1 MSVKSFPMQAN
12 NRNINDMF
20 SGTGSYPLENLSKEN
35 RWVKLADALDWKHIE
50 AEYNKRLSNQSRG
63 ACNKPARMVIGAMII
78 KHILCCSDEVTIV
91 SIQEN
96 PYMQYLVGLKYFREA
111 PIFSPELFVT
121 LRKRIDDKFFNDIM
135 LSMHKDCIK
144 KSGTSE
150 SEHSDK
156 SDSGISGNSH
166 PLESSPVTH
175 KGKMKVD
182 ATCTDAEMRYPT
194 DINIL
199 EDSSREIERL
209 AQKVSSKAGITRPR
223 SCRGEARSCFV
234 RYTKKKHKGRK
245 LIRETKKLL
254 LHLLFKDVQG
264 FINLLGRIGTDVL
277 SCLNHRDL
285 SNFSAIRKAYEQ
297 QKYMFD
303 HDVCSC
309 LDRIVSIFQ
318 PHVRPIVRGKAG
330 RKTEYGA
337 KIGVSVVNGFTYI
350 DHLSWDAYNEGS
362 DLMLQI
368 MTYKERFGYYPQEV
382 QADKIYL
389 NKENRKLLKKLGI
402 VCHCPP
408 LGRPKKDPN
417 PEEEKLR
424 HKASG
429 ERNGVEATFGTAKR
443 VYRANN
449 IRAKLKETAQ
459 TWIAVCFFAKNL
471 KKFLMGL
478 LCLLL
483 EKSLRLQ
490 QIHNTIATGGY
501 FGQPCAI

>member
-1 MSVKSFPMQAN
+1 MQAN

-78 KHILCCSDEVTIV
+78 KHTLCYSDEVTIV

-135 LSMHKDCIK
+135 LSLHKDCIK

-156 SDSGISGNSH
+156 SDSGTSGNSR
-166 PLESSPVTH
+166 PSESSPVTH

-234 RYTKKKHKGRK
+234 RYTKKKHKGRR

-254 LHLLFKDVQG
+254 LHLLSKDVQG
-264 FINLLGRIGTDVL
+264 FISLLGRLGTDVL

-318 PHVRPIVRGKAG
+318 SHVRPIVRGKAG

-350 DHLSWDAYNEGS
+350 DHLSWDAYNEGA

-408 LGRPKKDPN
+408 LGRPKKNPD

-449 IRAKLKETAQ
+449 IRAKLKETAR
-459 TWIAVCFFAKNL
+459 TWIAACFFAKNL

-483 EKSLRLQ
+483 EKSIRLQ

-501 FGQPCAI
+501 LGKPCAI

>member
-1 MSVKSFPMQAN
+1 
-12 NRNINDMF
+12 
-20 SGTGSYPLENLSKEN
+20 
-35 RWVKLADALDWKHIE
+35 
-50 AEYNKRLSNQSRG
+50 
-63 ACNKPARMVIGAMII
+63 
-78 KHILCCSDEVTIV
+78 
-91 SIQEN
+91 
-96 PYMQYLVGLKYFREA
+96 
-111 PIFSPELFVT
+111 
-121 LRKRIDDKFFNDIM
+121 
-135 LSMHKDCIK
+135 
-144 KSGTSE
+144 
-150 SEHSDK
+150 
-156 SDSGISGNSH
+156 
-166 PLESSPVTH
+166 
-175 KGKMKVD
+175 MKID

-199 EDSSREIERL
+199 EDSSREINRL
-209 AQKVSSKAGITRPR
+209 IQKVSSKAGITKPR
-223 SCRGEARSCFV
+223 NCRGEARSCFV
-234 RYTKKKHKGRK
+234 RYTKKKHKGK
-245 LIRETKKLL
+245 QLIRDTKKLL
-254 LHLLFKDVQG
+254 LHLLSKDIQSFV
-264 FINLLGRIGTDVL
+264 NLLGKLRTDVL
-277 SCLNHRDL
+277 SCFNRKDL

-318 PHVRPIVRGKAG
+318 SHVRPIVRGKAG

-350 DHLSWDAYNEGS
+350 DHLCWDAYNESS

-389 NKENRKLLKKLGI
+389 NKENRKLLKKLDI

-408 LGRPKKDPN
+408 LGRPKKNPD

-424 HKASG
+424 RKASG

-449 IRAKLKETAQ
+449 IRAKLKKTAQ
-459 TWIAVCFFAKNL
+459 TWIAACFFAKNL

-490 QIHNTIATGGY
+490 QIRNTIVIGDYWGNL
-501 FGQPCAI
+501 CAI

>member
-1 MSVKSFPMQAN
+1 
-12 NRNINDMF
+12 MF
-20 SGTGSYPLENLSKEN
+20 SGTGIYPLENLSKEN

-78 KHILCCSDEVTIV
+78 KHTLCCSDEVTIL

-96 PYMQYLVGLKYFREA
+96 PYMQYLVGLKYFQEA

-156 SDSGISGNSH
+156 SDSETSGKSQQS
-166 PLESSPVTH
+166 ESSPVTH
-175 KGKMKVD
+175 KGKMKID

-234 RYTKKKHKGRK
+234 RYMKKKHKGKK

-254 LHLLFKDVQG
+254 LHLLSKDVQG
-264 FINLLGRIGTDVL
+264 FINLLGRLGTDIQ

-285 SNFSAIRKAYEQ
+285 SNFSAVRKAYEQ

-318 PHVRPIVRGKAG
+318 SHVRPIVRGKAG
-330 RKTEYGA
+330 CKTEYGA
-337 KIGVSVVNGFTYI
+337 KIGVSMVNGFTYI
-350 DHLSWDAYNEGS
+350 DHLSRDAYNEGS

-389 NKENRKLLKKLGI
+389 SKENRKLLKEMGI
-402 VCHCPP
+402 ACHCPP
-408 LGRPKKDPN
+408 LGRPKKNPD

-424 HKASG
+424 RKASG

-443 VYRANN
+443 IYRANN
-449 IRAKLKETAQ
+449 IRAKLKETAR
-459 TWIAVCFFAKNL
+459 TWIAACFFAKNL

-478 LCLLL
+478 LCLLRK
-483 EKSLRLQ
+483 KSIKLQ
-490 QIHNTIATGGY
+490 QIHNMIATGGY
-501 FGQPCAI
+501 LGKPCEI

>member
-1 MSVKSFPMQAN
+1 M
-12 NRNINDMF
+12 
-20 SGTGSYPLENLSKEN
+20 ENLSKDN

-63 ACNKPARMVIGAMII
+63 ACNKPARMVIGAIII
-78 KHILCCSDEVTIV
+78 KHTLCCSDEVAII

-96 PYMQYLVGLKYFREA
+96 LYMQYLVGLKYFQED

-144 KSGTSE
+144 KSGSSE
-150 SEHSDK
+150 SEQSDK
-156 SDSGISGNSH
+156 SDSGTSGYSS
-166 PLESSPVTH
+166 PSKSSPVTH
-175 KGKMKVD
+175 KGKMKID

-199 EDSSREIERL
+199 EDSSREINRL
-209 AQKVSSKAGITRPR
+209 IQKVSSKAGITKPR
-223 SCRGEARSCFV
+223 NCRGEARSCFV
-234 RYTKKKHKGRK
+234 RYTKKKHKGK
-245 LIRETKKLL
+245 QLIRDTKKLL
-254 LHLLFKDVQG
+254 LHLLSKDIQS
-264 FINLLGRIGTDVL
+264 FLNLLGKLRTDVL
-277 SCLNHRDL
+277 SCFNRRDL
-285 SNFSAIRKAYEQ
+285 PNFSAIRKAYEQ

-318 PHVRPIVRGKAG
+318 SHVRPIVRGKAG

-337 KIGVSVVNGFTYI
+337 KIGVSVLNGFTYI
-350 DHLSWDAYNEGS
+350 DHLCWDAYNESS

-389 NKENRKLLKKLGI
+389 NKENRKLLKNLGI
-402 VCHCPP
+402 VCRCPP
-408 LGRPKKDPN
+408 LGRPKKSPD

-424 HKASG
+424 RKASG

-449 IRAKLKETAQ
+449 IRTKLKETAQ
-459 TWIAVCFFAKNL
+459 TWIAACFFAKNL

-490 QIHNTIATGGY
+490 QIRNTIVIGGY
-501 FGQPCAI
+501 RGKLRAI

>member
-1 MSVKSFPMQAN
+1 MQAN
-12 NRNINDMF
+12 YSNINDMF
-20 SGTGSYPLENLSKEN
+20 SGTGSYPLENLSKDN

-63 ACNKPARMVIGAMII
+63 ACNKPARMVIGAIII
-78 KHILCCSDEVTIV
+78 KHTLCCSDEGAII

-96 PYMQYLVGLKYFREA
+96 PYMQYLVGLKYFQED

-144 KSGTSE
+144 KSGSPE
-150 SEHSDK
+150 SEQSDK
-156 SDSGISGNSH
+156 SDSGTSGYSS
-166 PLESSPVTH
+166 PSESSPVTH
-175 KGKMKVD
+175 KGKMKID

-199 EDSSREIERL
+199 EDSSREINRL
-209 AQKVSSKAGITRPR
+209 IQKVSSKAGITKPR
-223 SCRGEARSCFV
+223 NYRGEARSCFV
-234 RYTKKKHKGRK
+234 RYTKKKHKGK
-245 LIRETKKLL
+245 QLIRDIKKLL
-254 LHLLFKDVQG
+254 LHLLSKDIQSFV
-264 FINLLGRIGTDVL
+264 NLLGKLRTDVL
-277 SCLNHRDL
+277 SCFNRRDL

-297 QKYMFD
+297 QKYMFN

-318 PHVRPIVRGKAG
+318 SHVRPIVRGKAG
-330 RKTEYGA
+330 RKTEYVA
-337 KIGVSVVNGFTYI
+337 KIGVSVVNDFTYI
-350 DHLSWDAYNEGS
+350 DHLCWDAYNESS
-362 DLMLQI
+362 DLML
-368 MTYKERFGYYPQEV
+368 PQEV

-408 LGRPKKDPN
+408 LGRPKKN
-417 PEEEKLR
+417 PDSEEEKLR
-424 HKASG
+424 RKASG

-459 TWIAVCFFAKNL
+459 TWIAACFFAKNL

-490 QIHNTIATGGY
+490 QIRNTIVIGDYWGKL
-501 FGQPCAI
+501 CAI

>member
-1 MSVKSFPMQAN
+1 MQAN
-12 NRNINDMF
+12 YSNINDLF
-20 SGTGSYPLENLSKEN
+20 SGTGNYPLENLSKDN
-35 RWVKLADALDWKHIE
+35 RWVKLADALDWKFIE
-50 AEYNKRLSNQSRG
+50 EEYNKRLSNHRRG

-78 KHILCCSDEVTIV
+78 KHTLCCSDEVTII

-96 PYMQYLVGLKYFREA
+96 PYMQYLVGLKYFQEA

-135 LSMHKDCIK
+135 LSIHKNCMK
-144 KSGTSE
+144 KSGSST

-156 SDSGISGNSH
+156 SDSGPSDNSH
-166 PLESSPVTH
+166 LSGSSLVTH
-175 KGKMKVD
+175 KGKMKID
-182 ATCTDAEMRYPT
+182 ATCTDAEMKYPT

-199 EDSSREIERL
+199 EDSSREIDRL
-209 AQKVSSKAGITRPR
+209 VQKVSSKAGIASPR
-223 SCRGEARSCFV
+223 SSRGEARSCFV
-234 RYTKKKHKGRK
+234 RYTKKKHKGKK

-254 LHLLFKDVQG
+254 LHLLSKDVQG
-264 FINLLGRIGTDVL
+264 FINLLGRLGSDIL

-318 PHVRPIVRGKAG
+318 SHVRPIVRGKAG

-368 MTYKERFGYYPQEV
+368 MAYKERFGYYPQEV

-408 LGRPKKDPN
+408 LGRPKKN
-417 PEEEKLR
+417 PELEEK
-424 HKASG
+424 
-429 ERNGVEATFGTAKR
+429 N
-443 VYRANN
+443 
-449 IRAKLKETAQ
+449 
-459 TWIAVCFFAKNL
+459 
-471 KKFLMGL
+471 
-478 LCLLL
+478 
-483 EKSLRLQ
+483 
-490 QIHNTIATGGY
+490 
-501 FGQPCAI
+501 

>member
-1 MSVKSFPMQAN
+1 MQAN
-12 NRNINDMF
+12 NSNINDMF
-20 SGTGSYPLENLSKEN
+20 SGTGIYPLENLSKEN

-63 ACNKPARMVIGAMII
+63 ACNKPARMVIGAMLI
-78 KHILCCSDEVTIV
+78 KHTLCCSDEVTVV

-96 PYMQYLVGLKYFREA
+96 PYMQYLVGLKYFQEA
-111 PIFSPELFVT
+111 PVFSPELFVT

-135 LSMHKDCIK
+135 LSIHKDCIK

-156 SDSGISGNSH
+156 SDSETSGNSH
-166 PLESSPVTH
+166 PSASSPVTH
-175 KGKMKVD
+175 KGKMKID

-209 AQKVSSKAGITRPR
+209 AQKVSSKAGIAKPR

-234 RYTKKKHKGRK
+234 RYMKKKHKGKK

-254 LHLLFKDVQG
+254 LHLLSKDVHG
-264 FINLLGRIGTDVL
+264 FINLLGRLGTDIL

-285 SNFSAIRKAYEQ
+285 SNFSAVRKAYEQ

-318 PHVRPIVRGKAG
+318 SHVRPIVRGKAG

-389 NKENRKLLKKLGI
+389 NKENRKLLKKWGI
-402 VCHCPP
+402 ICHCPP
-408 LGRPKKDPN
+408 LGRPKKNPD

-424 HKASG
+424 RKASG

-449 IRAKLKETAQ
+449 IRAKLKETAR
-459 TWIAVCFFAKNL
+459 TWIAACFFAKNL

-483 EKSLRLQ
+483 EKILRLQ
-490 QIHNTIATGGY
+490 QIHNTIGAGSC
-501 FGQPCAI
+501 FGKPCAI

>member
-1 MSVKSFPMQAN
+1 MQAKN
-12 NRNINDMF
+12 SNINDMF
-20 SGTGSYPLENLSKEN
+20 SGTGSYPLDNLSKEN

-50 AEYNKRLSNQSRG
+50 EEYNKRLSNQSRG

-78 KHILCCSDEVTIV
+78 KHTLCSSDEGTIV
-91 SIQEN
+91 CIQEN
-96 PYMQYLVGLKYFREA
+96 PYMQYLVGLKYFQES

-121 LRKRIDDKFFNDIM
+121 LRKRIDGKFFNDIM
-135 LSMHKDCIK
+135 LSMHKNCIK
-144 KSGTSE
+144 KSDSE
-150 SEHSDK
+150 KSDRC
-156 SDSGISGNSH
+156 DSGISGNGRPSAI
-166 PLESSPVTH
+166 SPVTH
-175 KGKMKVD
+175 KGKMKID

-209 AQKVSSKAGITRPR
+209 MQKISAKAVVAKPR

-234 RYTKKKHKGRK
+234 RYTKKKHKGKK
-245 LIRETKKLL
+245 LIRETKKQL
-254 LHLLFKDVQG
+254 LHLLSKDIQSFVK
-264 FINLLGRIGTDVL
+264 FIGRIGTDVL

-303 HDVCSC
+303 HDVRSC

-318 PHVRPIVRGKAG
+318 SHVRPIVRGKAG

-350 DHLSWDAYNEGS
+350 DHLSWDAYNETS
-362 DLMLQI
+362 DLILQI

-389 NKENRKLLKKLGI
+389 NKGNRKLLKDLGI

-408 LGRPKKDPN
+408 LGRPKKNPD
-417 PEEEKLR
+417 PEEEQLR
-424 HKASG
+424 RKASG
-429 ERNGVEATFGTAKR
+429 ERNSVEATFGTAKR

-449 IRAKLKETAQ
+449 IKAKLKETAQ
-459 TWIAVCFFAKNL
+459 TWIAACFFAKNL
-471 KKFLMGL
+471 KKFLSGL

-483 EKSLRLQ
+483 EKVLRWQ
-490 QIHNTIATGGY
+490 QFHNNIIISGY
-501 FGQPCAI
+501 WGKPCAI